1 MKARIRRD
9 NSTKEK
15 TQMTPPTLE
24 EIRQRAHE
32 IFMMRGGAPGNE
44 LDDWLCAEQ
53 QLKQERAG
61 SNTEATQ

>member
-1 MKARIRRD
+1 MARSLTEQAGADGFVSKGGDFRHRVIRALQ
-9 NSTKEK
+9 K
-15 TQMTPPTLE
+15 LFG
-24 EIRQRAHE
+24 A
-32 IFMMRGGAPGNE
+32 GGAPGNE